1 MLKSGKQSFIKIPAQ
16 FKENRKKTAHAYAH
30 YLWWASIALSSQVQ
44 ILEKLDCVRLISVLT
59 IQEKIVLVLND
70 IRSPSPYLARVEL
83 T

>member
-1 MLKSGKQSFIKIPAQ
+1 MTRTKTPSIFLAIPYSRVR
-16 FKENRKKTAHAYAH
+16 N
-30 YLWWASIALSSQVQ
+30 LWWASIALSSQVQ